1 MEISTASTAE
11 SASQRHSEESNV
23 FQKPISNVLKVL
35 LDAIPDPAMI
45 MDSDRRV
52 IMVNAK
58 LMAVFGLTPE
68 KVLGQRPGEV
78 LGCLFSGES
87 PLGCGAGAH
96 CSVCGS
102 LQSVLLCQET
112 KGQSV
117 QECQVLLGD
126 AEESHLDVE
135 VTATYAVID
144 NMPVTLLVLR
154 DISAEK
160 RRSVL
165 ERLFFHDVLNTVGG
179 IHGVAEL
186 LNGAIQGLSPEQ
198 EQEYRRWMLELSKKL
213 IEEVLHQRRL
223 MEAERGEFK
232 PELGIVEV
240 SELVAQVQALY
251 ANHEVAEGRTLQLGE
266 VCHGML
272 ITDQQ
277 ILRRILGNLVKNALE
292 STPAGG
298 VVTLSCSDTDDEVIF
313 SVNNPGVIPRD
324 VQLQLFRRSFST
336 KEGSGR
342 GMGTYSVKLFGERYL
357 KGKITFS
364 SVAEEGTT
372 FTFTLPKT
380 GIEGTVVLSQ
390 EMHSA

>member
-11 SASQRHSEESNV
+11 SASQHSDESNV

-35 LDAIPDPAMI
+35 LDAIPDSAMI

-58 LMAVFGLTPE
+58 LMSVFGLTPE

-117 QECQVLLGD
+117 QECQILLGD

-144 NMPVTLLVLR
+144 NMPVTLLVMR

-186 LNGAIQGLSPEQ
+186 LNGAIQGLTPEQ

-240 SELVAQVQALY
+240 SEMVAEVQALY

-266 VCHGML
+266 VCHAML

-292 STPAGG
+292 STPVGG
-298 VVTLSCSDTDDEVIF
+298 VVTLSCSDADDEVIF
-313 SVNNPGVIPRD
+313 SVNNPGIIPRD

-380 GIEGTVVLSQ
+380 SEGTVVISQ
-390 EMHSA
+390 DIHLA